1 MHLDFRTE
9 PGRLIEIKA
18 IRKHLGRDHLSPFRS
33 TGVQANDGT
42 TKFRLSKLLS
52 TNHRTVDQLK
62 FKSCYVIC

>member
-42 TKFRLSKLLS
+42 TKFRLS
-52 TNHRTVDQLK
+52 NFFQLITGE
-62 FKSCYVIC
+62 FTS